1 MVRPSGARTESFYA
15 FAVARRAMIKVTFGQ
30 LDRMKDQAERSYV
43 DRAAS
48 TVTKRFSEHAGKLGP
63 AGARSAVE
71 AAIAKG
77 RAYGLVSEYDLF
89 LFTCLGF
96 AFGRNFDDDPA
107 LTWAGATL
115 RSRIL
120 GDPPSRL
127 RRVYAL
133 ALAAT
138 SQSGRP
144 WVPLPPHP

>member
-1 MVRPSGARTESFYA
+1 
-15 FAVARRAMIKVTFGQ
+15 MIKVTFEQ
-30 LDRMKDQAERSYV
+30 LDRMRDHAERGYV
-43 DRAAS
+43 DRVVRA
-48 TVTKRFSEHAGKLGP
+48 VTTRFREHAGRLGP
-63 AGARSAVE
+63 AGTRNAVE

-77 RAYGLVSEYDLF
+77 RGYGLASERDLL

-96 AFGRNFDDDPA
+96 AFGPGFDEDPA
-107 LTWAGATL
+107 LPWAGATL

-120 GDPPSRL
+120 GDPSSRL

-144 WVPLPPHP
+144 WVPLPPQP